1 MKMNGL
7 TLSSVAAAA
16 AAAAAAV
23 VAPLSV
29 KKYDLVNTMP

>member
-1 MKMNGL
+1 MKMKMNGL
-7 TLSSVAAAA
+7 TLSSVA

>member
-7 TLSSVAAAA
+7 TLSSVAAA